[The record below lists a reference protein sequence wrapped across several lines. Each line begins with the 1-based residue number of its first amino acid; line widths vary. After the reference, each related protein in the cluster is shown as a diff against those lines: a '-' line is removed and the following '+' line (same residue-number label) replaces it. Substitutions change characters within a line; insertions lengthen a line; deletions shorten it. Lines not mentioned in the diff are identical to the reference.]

1 MPDEMAAD
9 FTYDAYRGLLDAAI
23 DAGYPFLTVRKYLA
37 EPSPPERFV
46 IVRHDVDR
54 KPRNAVDMANF
65 EAARGIET
73 TYYVRTVDG
82 TFEPALLREIAS
94 LGHEIG
100 YHYEDLD
107 RADGNPVAGRRAFA
121 HNLALI
127 RSIATVETVCMHGNP
142 LTPHDNRDL
151 WSGHEVGD
159 RGSPEA
165 GALAW
170 FGLLGEAYLSIDYED
185 VAYFS
190 DTGRTWRDGPL
201 KVKDRIDAGTD
212 RSFGVAGGVE
222 TTDDLVALLE
232 NRAIDRACLLV
243 HPNRWAGSTPE
254 LVVEWLTDTA
264 INAVKRGLRLSER
277 HGSTPG
283 NREP

>member
-1 MPDEMAAD
+1 MAAD

-23 DAGYPFLTVRKYLA
+23 DAGYPFLTVREYLA
-37 EPSPPERFV
+37 EPSTPERFV

-107 RADGNPVAGRRAFA
+107 RADGNPMAGRRAFA

-127 RSIATVETVCMHGNP
+127 RSIAPVKTVCMHGNP

-151 WSGHEVGD
+151 WSGVGAGE
-159 RGSPEA
+159 RGGTGA
-165 GALAW
+165 GALAR
-170 FGLLGEAYLSIDYED
+170 FGLLGEAYLSIDYDD

-190 DTGRTWRDGPL
+190 DTGRTWREGPL
-201 KVKDRIDAGTD
+201 KVKDRVDAGTD
-212 RSFGVAGGVE
+212 RSVGANGPVE
-222 TTDDLVALLE
+222 TTDDLITLLE
-232 NRAIDRACLLV
+232 TGTVDRACLLV
-243 HPNRWAGSTPE
+243 HPNRWAGSSPE
-254 LVVEWLTDTA
+254 LVVEWVTDKA
-264 INAVKRGLRLSER
+264 INAVKRSLRLAER
-277 HGSTPG
+277 HGSVPG